1 MKKPSWLVLLLI
13 GVASG
18 AAPAP
23 APAPA
28 QDLRTLTI
36 DDMFAIQRV
45 GDPQISP
52 DGEWVAYTVS
62 KTDFDKGRSETRVW
76 MISTDGGGGGG
87 GGEAVPM
94 TGTGSS
100 ASLPRWSPDG
110 RYLSFL
116 AERNEGKTQVWTLNR
131 LGGEAVQLTDIAQ
144 GVQS

>member
-18 AAPAP
+18 AAS
-23 APAPA
+23 A

-62 KTDFDKGRSETRVW
+62 KTDFE
-76 MISTDGGGGGG
+76 
-87 GGEAVPM
+87 
-94 TGTGSS
+94 
-100 ASLPRWSPDG
+100 
-110 RYLSFL
+110 
-116 AERNEGKTQVWTLNR
+116 
-131 LGGEAVQLTDIAQ
+131 
-144 GVQS
+144 